1 MKVLVVDDEPLLV
14 RSLARVLVREGHVVV
29 TAAHGALALE
39 LLGTTTVDIVLSDVR
54 MPVMDGV
61 EFVRRLREVMATP
74 PPVVLLT
81 GYADT
86 SDAELRAAG
95 AIAVLGKP
103 VEVGTLLETLHRCC
117 TDLLSP

>member
-1 MKVLVVDDEPLLV
+1 MDRKRPLVTYLVLGSALSLSVWAAVFMPRRTVV
-14 RSLARVLVREGHVVV
+14 S
-29 TAAHGALALE
+29 T
-39 LLGTTTVDIVLSDVR
+39 
-54 MPVMDGV
+54 
-61 EFVRRLREVMATP
+61 TP

-103 VEVGTLLETLHRCC
+103 VEVGTLLETLRRCC
-117 TDLLSP
+117 EG